1 MLLMQHE
8 RKMKKA
14 LSQSKNLF
22 QNTMEVR
29 REANLKRMEEVQ
41 KRLTLKTKEFN
52 VKVTE
57 EISR

>member
-1 MLLMQHE
+1 VLLMQHE

>member
-1 MLLMQHE
+1 MQHE

-41 KRLTLKTKEFN
+41 KRLTLKTKELN

>member
-1 MLLMQHE
+1 MQHE

-52 VKVTE
+52 VKVT
-57 EISR
+57 